1 MGIAISSAGIKVLY
15 AVETTKGQMPTTG
28 AVKLPDI
35 KELPDFNV
43 EPEKLETTTFDNLE
57 YKTFINGLKDLSGA
71 SAYGANL
78 TEELLEA
85 WDELVEAHETGV
97 AAGLNT
103 WFFIVI
109 PKWKKC
115 CAFTGEPA
123 KMGLPGVGVN
133 AVYET
138 SAYITPTG
146 EPQWVDTI
154 PTEAGADTP

>member
-15 AVETTKGQMPTTG
+15 AVETTKGTMPTTG
-28 AVKLPDI
+28 AIKIPDI

-57 YKTFINGLKDLSGA
+57 FKTYKNGLKDLSGA
-71 SAYGANL
+71 SAYGANF

-85 WDELVEAHETGV
+85 WNTLVEAYET
-97 AAGLNT
+97 AKESGLNT

-109 PKWKKC
+109 PKWKMC
-115 CAFTGEPA
+115 CAFTGEPS

-146 EPQWVDTI
+146 EPKWITTI
-154 PTEAGADTP
+154 PTEATA